1 MRKIDPK
8 KIIEVVGLILIIIYI
23 LALWFHTAPVSA
35 CTLNAEILK
44 QLSEYGL

>member
-8 KIIEVVGLILIIIYI
+8 KVIEIVGLILIIIYL
-23 LALWFHTAPVSA
+23 LAVWLHTAPVSA
-35 CTLNAEILK
+35 CTLNAGMPK